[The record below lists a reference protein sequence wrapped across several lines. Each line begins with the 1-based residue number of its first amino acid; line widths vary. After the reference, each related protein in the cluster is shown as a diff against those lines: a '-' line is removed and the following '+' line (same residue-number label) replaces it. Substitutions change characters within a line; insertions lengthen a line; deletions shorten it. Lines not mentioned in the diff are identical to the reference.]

1 MQKQPVELAVLFAD
15 ITGSTR
21 LYEKL
26 GTARAMECVARC
38 LKLMQGSAL
47 GCGGRVVQTI
57 GDEVLCVFPTASAA
71 TRAAAEMQSRIA
83 LEEPAFG
90 QRLQIHVGLQF
101 GPVLEQGD
109 GVFGDCVNVAARM
122 VKLAKP
128 SQIIAA
134 GECVEALTK
143 PWKAQTRSI
152 GKLPVKGRQEEVDV
166 YEVLWQQSEELTYMT
181 GGDSSSRQK
190 RQVRLRL
197 AHGGRELVVGPGRD
211 LISLGR
217 DSSCDVVI
225 GDRKASRE
233 HARIERR
240 RDKFVLV
247 DVSSNG
253 TFVTFDGGPEM
264 ALKHEELVL
273 HGRGSISFG
282 HSYGA
287 DPGEVAVFEVESPA

>member
-1 MQKQPVELAVLFAD
+1 MQPVELVVLFAD

-38 LKLMQGSAL
+38 LKLMQGSAV
-47 GCGGRVVQTI
+47 GCEGRVVETI

-101 GPVLEQGD
+101 GPVLEQGER
-109 GVFGDCVNVAARM
+109 VFGDCVNVAARM

-134 GECVEALTK
+134 KDCVEALTQ
-143 PWKAQTRSI
+143 PWKAQTRAM
-152 GKLPVKGRQEEVDV
+152 GKLPIKGRQEEIEV
-166 YEVLWQQSEELTYMT
+166 YEVLWRQNEELTYMT
-181 GGDSSSRQK
+181 GGDSFGRQG
-190 RQVRLRL
+190 RLVQLRL
-197 AHGGRELVVGPGRD
+197 VHNGKELVLSPDRELIRFGRD
-211 LISLGR
+211 T
-217 DSSCDVVI
+217 SSDVVI
-225 GDRKASRE
+225 ADRKASRE

-247 DVSSNG
+247 DLSSNG
-253 TFVTFDGGPEM
+253 TFVTFHGGPEM
-264 ALKHEELVL
+264 ALKHEEVVL

-287 DPGEVAVFEVESPA
+287 DPTEVVVFHVEPPA

>member
-1 MQKQPVELAVLFAD
+1 VEKQPIELAVLFAD

-38 LKLMQGSAL
+38 LKLMQGSAV

-71 TRAAAEMQSRIA
+71 AQAAAEMQLRVA

-101 GPVLEQGD
+101 GPVLEQGE

-134 GECVEALTK
+134 KDCVEALTQ
-143 PWKAQTRSI
+143 PWKAQTRAI
-152 GKLPVKGRQEEVDV
+152 GKLPVKGRHEEIDV
-166 YEVLWQQSEELTYMT
+166 YEVLWQPSEEMTYMT
-181 GGDSSSRQK
+181 DGNSFSWQK
-190 RQVRLRL
+190 RQAQLRL
-197 AHGGRELVVGPGRD
+197 AH
-211 LISLGR
+211 S
-217 DSSCDVVI
+217 DVVI
-225 GDRKASRE
+225 SDRKASRD

-240 RDKFVLV
+240 LDKFVLV

-253 TFVTFDGGPEM
+253 TFVTFDGGLEV
-264 ALKHEELVL
+264 ALKHEEVVL
-273 HGRGSISFG
+273 HGHGSISFG

-287 DPGEVAVFEVESPA
+287 DPTEVAVFHVEPPA